1 MEKSAGYIT
10 KNKIHKSAGDI
21 VLKIFAVGFIG
32 FIALICLY
40 PLLMVLSG
48 SLSDNFAISQRGFSV
63 LPKTYSIEELKDGLE
78 PSVGISTDT
87 YKYLFIEPESR
98 RNILV
103 SYGVTVGIT
112 VIGTLGAMIVTS
124 MISFALSIKDLKYR
138 NAISFFC
145 NFTIIFSAGLIPWY
159 IVCRNWYHLGDTYA
173 ALILPSM
180 FSVWNMFLLRTY
192 FSSVP
197 PSLYESAKLD
207 GANWYQIWWKIAL
220 PLNKTAMLT
229 VGMMYTLAYWNEWWN
244 ALMFIDDRK
253 KRPLQFI
260 LYNVMAKITVVS
272 SGKVPRGAN
281 LVLPTET
288 MKMAVTIITIGPII
302 FLYPFVQK
310 YFVDGVMTGAVKE

>member
-1 MEKSAGYIT
+1 MNEKRSLRRQ
-10 KNKIHKSAGDI
+10 NRIHSSAGDKL
-21 VLKIFAVGFIG
+21 VKIFAVTFIG
-32 FIALICLY
+32 LIAILCLY
-40 PLLMVLSG
+40 PLLIVLAG
-48 SLSDNFAISQRGFSV
+48 SFTDNFATTQRGFSIIPR
-63 LPKTYSIEELKDGLE
+63 LYTIEDLKNNLN
-78 PSVGISTDT
+78 PRIGISLDT
-87 YKYLFIEPESR
+87 YKYLFIDKESR
-98 RNILV
+98 TGILR
-103 SYGVTVGIT
+103 SYVVTIGIT
-112 VIGTLGAMIVTS
+112 VIGTLGAMLVTS

-159 IVCRNWYHLGDTYA
+159 IVCRNFYHLGDTYA

-192 FSSVP
+192 FNSVP
-197 PSLYESAKLD
+197 VSLYESAKLD

-260 LYNVMAKITVVS
+260 LYNVMSKITAVS
-272 SGKVPRGAN
+272 SGKIPAGAN
-281 LVLPTET
+281 IKLPTET

-310 YFVDGVMTGAVKE
+310 YFVDGIMTGAVKE

>member
-1 MEKSAGYIT
+1 M
-10 KNKIHKSAGDI
+10 
-21 VLKIFAVGFIG
+21 
-32 FIALICLY
+32 
-40 PLLMVLSG
+40 
-48 SLSDNFAISQRGFSV
+48 
-63 LPKTYSIEELKDGLE
+63 
-78 PSVGISTDT
+78 
-87 YKYLFIEPESR
+87 
-98 RNILV
+98 
-103 SYGVTVGIT
+103 
-112 VIGTLGAMIVTS
+112 
-124 MISFALSIKDLKYR
+124 DLKYR

-159 IVCRNWYHLGDTYA
+159 IVCRNFYHLGDTYA
-173 ALILPSM
+173 ALVLPSM

-192 FSSVP
+192 FNSVP
-197 PSLYESAKLD
+197 ISLYESAKLD

-260 LYNVMAKITVVS
+260 LYNVMSKITAVS
-272 SGKVPRGAN
+272 SGKIPQGAN
-281 LVLPTET
+281 IKLPTET

-310 YFVDGVMTGAVKE
+310 YFVDGIMTGAVKE

>member
-1 MEKSAGYIT
+1 MNT
-10 KNKIHKSAGDI
+10 KRSLRRQNKIHSSTGDML
-21 VLKIFAVGFIG
+21 VKIFAITFIG
-32 FIALICLY
+32 LIAIVCLY
-40 PLLMVLSG
+40 PLLIVLAG
-48 SLSDNFAISQRGFSV
+48 SFTDNFATTQKGFSIIPR
-63 LPKTYSIEELKDGLE
+63 LYTIEDLHNNLK
-78 PSVGISTDT
+78 PRVGISLDT
-87 YKYLFIEPESR
+87 YKYLFIDKESR
-98 RNILV
+98 TGIFRSYLV
-103 SYGVTVGIT
+103 TIGIT
-112 VIGTLGAMIVTS
+112 VVGTLGAMIVTS

-159 IVCRNWYHLGDTYA
+159 IVCRNFYHLGDTYA
-173 ALILPSM
+173 ALVLPSM

-192 FSSVP
+192 FNSVP
-197 PSLYESAKLD
+197 ISLYESAKLD

-260 LYNVMAKITVVS
+260 LYNVMSKITAVS
-272 SGKVPRGAN
+272 SGKIPQGAN
-281 LVLPTET
+281 IKLPTET

-310 YFVDGVMTGAVKE
+310 YFVDGIMTGAVKE